1 MADSEKVSS
10 PPAEPA
16 LGGGGFLDPSSY
28 IAFLHEWNTELASHY
43 LVRLQSYAM
52 LPVKLT
58 ACRSADDLAE
68 LQADFC
74 RRLIS
79 DYRSKA
85 ARLCDVAGG
94 HDEPA
99 AADAEREYSAR
110 ILKAQEDAREIIRQ
124 AKEQAKRITAD
135 AGEAAAAGRTETAD
149 GESKAA

>member
-10 PPAEPA
+10 SPAEPA
-16 LGGGGFLDPSSY
+16 LGGGGFVDPTSY
-28 IAFLHEWNTELASHY
+28 MAFLHEWNTELASHY

-52 LPVKLT
+52 LPFKLS
-58 ACRSADDLAE
+58 ACRSSDDVAE
-68 LQADFC
+68 LQTDFC

-85 ARLCDVAGG
+85 ARLCEVAGS

-99 AADAEREYSAR
+99 VADGEREYSAR

-124 AKEQAKRITAD
+124 AREQAKRITAD
-135 AGEAAAAGRTETAD
+135 AGKAVAAGRSEGGE